1 MRIEYAMIGFRSL
14 QKNIGTTSWRRAAL
28 LGKVLEDVLIR

>member
-14 QKNIGTTSWRRAAL
+14 QKNRTVAFLRQPAAL
-28 LGKVLEDVLIR
+28 ASGRGM